1 MTTDNDS
8 RLADLADAVVGV
20 LRQLRLPTDPAFVD
34 CTPVEISVMRVIN
47 RNPGASAREV
57 SEATLLPSS
66 NFSRVL
72 RALESKGLVSRD
84 VDERDA
90 RVVRLSPTERAQEST
105 EALRETWS
113 DTLSGI
119 VQDPAE
125 LDLVVKT
132 LRHIENVLISR
143 RQTAR
148 DRSGRP
154 HEKQLARREHGRQA
168 LSASKVTEARTSS
181 DEPKGPI

>member
-1 MTTDNDS
+1 MTALENES

-20 LRQLRLPTDPAFVD
+20 VRQLRLPTDPAFVE

-47 RNPGASAREV
+47 RKPGASAREV

-72 RALESKGLVSRD
+72 RGLESKGLISRA
-84 VDERDA
+84 VDARDA
-90 RVVRLSPTERAQEST
+90 RVVRLSPTELAREST

-113 DTLSGI
+113 ETLEG
-119 VQDPAE
+119 VVDNPTE

-132 LRHIENVLISR
+132 LRHIEDELITR
-143 RQTAR
+143 RRTSR
-148 DRSGRP
+148 DRPGRP
-154 HEKQLARREHGRQA
+154 HEHDLVSRQRR
-168 LSASKVTEARTSS
+168 
-181 DEPKGPI
+181 

>member
-1 MTTDNDS
+1 MTAADNES

-47 RNPGASAREV
+47 RSPGASAREV

-72 RALESKGLVSRD
+72 RGLESKGLISRN
-84 VDERDA
+84 VDAHDA
-90 RVVRLSPTERAQEST
+90 RVARLYPTERAQQST

-113 DTLSGI
+113 ETLSGT
-119 VQDPAE
+119 VEDPAE

-132 LRHIENVLISR
+132 LRHIEDELISR

-148 DRSGRP
+148 DRPGRSHEMDLVPRESGRRAP
-154 HEKQLARREHGRQA
+154 SSSEF
-168 LSASKVTEARTSS
+168 TDPRTSS
-181 DEPKGPI
+181 DEP